1 LRITHHADIPEPP
14 MRVLLV
20 EDEKKVASFIK
31 KGLEEE
37 QYQVEV
43 AHDGEEG
50 LLKALASDH
59 DLIILDIL
67 LPKRDGMSI
76 LREVRERRIET
87 PVLMLTAK
95 DSVEDRVNGL
105 NSGCD
110 DYLPK
115 PFAFAELLARS
126 RALLRRTTSDRTVTL
141 KVADLLMD
149 PVSHRVSR
157 GTRNIELTS
166 REYALLQYLMQHP
179 NQVLTRTMI
188 VEQVWGYDFDN
199 FSNVVDVYVNY
210 LRNKIDRDFHPKLIH
225 TVRGIGYVLKSP
237 SAE

>member
-1 LRITHHADIPEPP
+1 VRI
-14 MRVLLV
+14 LLV
-20 EDEKKVASFIK
+20 EDESKVASFIQ

-37 QYQVEV
+37 QYQVDV

-50 LLKALASDH
+50 LRRALASEH

-76 LREVRERRIET
+76 LREVRERRIDT
-87 PVLMLTAK
+87 PVLILTAK
-95 DSVEDRVNGL
+95 DSVEDRVAGL

-126 RALLRRTTSDRTVTL
+126 RALLRRKSSDRGVTL
-141 KVADLLMD
+141 VAGDLVLD

-157 GTRNIELTS
+157 AGKSVDLTS
-166 REYALLQYLMQHP
+166 REYALLQYFMQHP
-179 NQVLTRTMI
+179 NQILTRTMI

-210 LRNKIDRDFHPKLIH
+210 LRNKIDRNFEPKLLH
-225 TVRGIGYVLKSP
+225 TVRGIGYVLKQP
-237 SAE
+237 PAE

>member
-1 LRITHHADIPEPP
+1 VRI
-14 MRVLLV
+14 LLL
-20 EDEKKVASFIK
+20 EDEAKVASFIQ

-43 AHDGEEG
+43 VHDGEEG
-50 LLKALASDH
+50 LRRALACEH

-76 LREVRERRIET
+76 LRELRQRRIGT
-87 PVLMLTAK
+87 PVLILTAK
-95 DSVEDRVNGL
+95 DSVEDRVAGL
-105 NSGCD
+105 NSGGD

-126 RALLRRTTSDRTVTL
+126 RALLRRVGQDRGVTL
-141 KVADLLMD
+141 NVGDLCLD
-149 PVSHRVSR
+149 PVTHRV
-157 GTRNIELTS
+157 TRAGKSIELTS
-166 REYALLQYLMQHP
+166 REYALLLYFMQHP
-179 NQVLTRTMI
+179 DQILTRTMI

-210 LRNKIDRDFHPKLIH
+210 LRNKIDRTFEPKLLH
-225 TVRGIGYVLKSP
+225 TVRGIGYVLKVPP
-237 SAE
+237 SDGAS

>member
-1 LRITHHADIPEPP
+1 VRI
-14 MRVLLV
+14 LLV
-20 EDEKKVASFIK
+20 EDESKVASFIQ

-37 QYQVEV
+37 QYQVDV

-50 LLKALASDH
+50 LRRALASEH

-76 LREVRERRIET
+76 LREVRERRIDT
-87 PVLMLTAK
+87 PVLILTAK
-95 DSVEDRVNGL
+95 DSVEDRVAGL

-126 RALLRRTTSDRTVTL
+126 RALLRRKSSDRGVTL
-141 KVADLLMD
+141 VAGDLVLD

-157 GTRNIELTS
+157 AGKSVDLTS
-166 REYALLQYLMQHP
+166 REYALLQYFMQHP
-179 NQVLTRTMI
+179 NQILTRTMI

-210 LRNKIDRDFHPKLIH
+210 LRNKIDRNFEPKLLH
-225 TVRGIGYVLKSP
+225 TVRGIGYVLKP
-237 SAE
+237 PPAE

>member
-1 LRITHHADIPEPP
+1 VRI
-14 MRVLLV
+14 LLV
-20 EDEKKVASFIK
+20 EDEMKVASFIQ

-37 QYQVEV
+37 QYQVDV

-50 LLKALASDH
+50 LRRALASEH

-76 LREVRERRIET
+76 LREVRERRIDT
-87 PVLMLTAK
+87 PVLILTAK
-95 DSVEDRVNGL
+95 DSVEDRVAGL

-126 RALLRRTTSDRTVTL
+126 RALLRRKSTDRGVTL
-141 KVADLLMD
+141 AVGDLVLD
-149 PVSHRVSR
+149 PVSHRV
-157 GTRNIELTS
+157 TRAGKNVELTS
-166 REYALLQYLMQHP
+166 REYALLQYFMHHP
-179 NQVLTRTMI
+179 NQILTRTMI

-210 LRNKIDRDFHPKLIH
+210 LRNKIDRNFEPKLLH
-225 TVRGIGYVLKSP
+225 TVRGIGYVLKQP
-237 SAE
+237 PTE

>member
-1 LRITHHADIPEPP
+1 VRI
-14 MRVLLV
+14 LLV
-20 EDEKKVASFIK
+20 EDETKVASFIQ

-37 QYQVEV
+37 QYQVDV

-50 LLKALASDH
+50 LRRALATEH

-76 LREVRERRIET
+76 LREVRERRIDT
-87 PVLMLTAK
+87 PVLILTAK
-95 DSVEDRVNGL
+95 DSVEDRVAGL

-126 RALLRRTTSDRTVTL
+126 RALLRRKATDRGAVL
-141 KVADLLMD
+141 AVGDLVLD
-149 PVSHRVSR
+149 PVSHRV
-157 GTRNIELTS
+157 TRAGKNVELTS
-166 REYALLQYLMQHP
+166 REYALLQYFMHHP
-179 NQVLTRTMI
+179 NQILTRTMI

-210 LRNKIDRDFHPKLIH
+210 LRNKIDRTFEPKLLH
-225 TVRGIGYVLKSP
+225 TVRGIGYVLKQP
-237 SAE
+237 PAE

>member
-1 LRITHHADIPEPP
+1 MRI
-14 MRVLLV
+14 LLL
-20 EDEKKVASFIK
+20 EDETKVASFIQ

-37 QYQVEV
+37 QYQVDV

-50 LLKALASDH
+50 LRRALASEH

-76 LREVRERRIET
+76 LREVRERRIDT
-87 PVLMLTAK
+87 PVLILTAK
-95 DSVEDRVNGL
+95 DSVEDRVAGL

-126 RALLRRTTSDRTVTL
+126 RALLRRKSSDRGVTL
-141 KVADLLMD
+141 VAGDLVLD
-149 PVSHRVSR
+149 PVSHRV
-157 GTRNIELTS
+157 TRAGKNVELTS
-166 REYALLQYLMQHP
+166 REYALLQYFMQHP
-179 NQVLTRTMI
+179 NQILTRTMI

-210 LRNKIDRDFHPKLIH
+210 LRNKIDRNFEPKLLH
-225 TVRGIGYVLKSP
+225 TVRGIGYVLKP
-237 SAE
+237 PPVE

>member
-1 LRITHHADIPEPP
+1 VRI
-14 MRVLLV
+14 LLI
-20 EDEKKVASFIK
+20 EDETKVASFIQ

-37 QYQVEV
+37 QYQVDV

-50 LLKALASDH
+50 LERALASEH
-59 DLIILDIL
+59 ALIVLDLL

-76 LREVRERRIET
+76 LREVRERRIDT
-87 PVLMLTAK
+87 PVLILTAK
-95 DSVEDRVNGL
+95 VSVEDRVAGL

-126 RALLRRTTSDRTVTL
+126 RALLRRGASDRGVTL
-141 KVADLLMD
+141 VAGDLVLD
-149 PVSHRVSR
+149 PVSHRVTR
-157 GTRNIELTS
+157 AGTSVELTS

-210 LRNKIDRDFHPKLIH
+210 LRNKIDRNFEPKLLH
-225 TVRGIGYVLKSP
+225 TVRGIGYILKP
-237 SAE
+237 PPVE